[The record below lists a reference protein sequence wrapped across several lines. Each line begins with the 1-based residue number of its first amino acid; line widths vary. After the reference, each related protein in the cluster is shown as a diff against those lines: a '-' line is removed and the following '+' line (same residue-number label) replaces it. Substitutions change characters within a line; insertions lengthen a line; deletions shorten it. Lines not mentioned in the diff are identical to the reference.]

1 MTKANIKFISHDGV
15 ETDIEVDAGGVTS
28 LMQAAVNNGVPGI
41 DAECGGALSCA
52 TCHVHFDREWYDRLP
67 EPAAMEKDMLEFV
80 IDQRDTSSLSCQI
93 KVTEALDGM
102 IVYTPESQ
110 Y

>member
-1 MTKANIKFISHDGV
+1 MVNIKYIAHNGTITEV
-15 ETDIEVDAGGVTS
+15 EIDPTGDLS

-52 TCHVHFDREWYDRLP
+52 TCHVHFDKDWYDRLP

-80 IDQRDTSSLSCQI
+80 VEPTDTSRLSCQI
-93 KVTEALDGM
+93 KITPDLDG
-102 IVYTPESQ
+102 IVVYTPLSQ

>member
-1 MTKANIKFISHDGV
+1 MANIKFIAHDGT
-15 ETDIEVDAGGVTS
+15 ETEIVVDAAEQLS

-52 TCHVHFDREWYDRLP
+52 TCHVHFDHDWYDKLP
-67 EPAAMEKDMLEFV
+67 AAAAMERDMLEFV
-80 IDQRDTSSLSCQI
+80 IDPRDTSRLCCQI
-93 KVTEALDGM
+93 KVTEQLDG
-102 IVYTPESQ
+102 IVVYTPESQ

>member
-1 MTKANIKFISHDGV
+1 MVNIKFIAHDGTETEVSV
-15 ETDIEVDAGGVTS
+15 EPTEELS
-28 LMQAAVNNGVPGI
+28 LMQAALNSGVPGI
-41 DAECGGALSCA
+41 VAECGGAMSCA

-67 EPAAMEKDMLEFV
+67 EAAAMEKDMLEFV
-80 IDQRDTSSLSCQI
+80 IDPTDTSRLSCQI
-93 KVTEALDGM
+93 KVTELLDGI